1 MRDVTTRRLP
11 MPRSRD
17 LVRDFRGRRALNL
30 TLRTAHIAGVVLL
43 GAALLGAG
51 APAAGLWLT
60 LLSGLGMFA
69 GDLWANP
76 AHLRELAGFSILAKL
91 ALLGLMAAQ
100 PGWAVPLFWAVLVMS
115 VFLSHAPATVRHRR
129 LF

>member
-1 MRDVTTRRLP
+1 MGDVTTRPRP

-17 LVRDFRGRRALNL
+17 QVRDFPGRRALNL

-43 GAALLGAG
+43 GAALLGA
-51 APAAGLWLT
+51 ASPSAGLWLT
-60 LLSGLGMFA
+60 LLSGIGMLA

-76 AHLRELAGFSILAKL
+76 AHLRELAGFAIGIKL
-91 ALLGLMAAQ
+91 ALLGLIAWQ
-100 PGWAVPLFWAVLVMS
+100 PSWALPLFWAILAVS
-115 VFLSHAPATVRHRR
+115 VILSHAPAGVRHRR

>member
-1 MRDVTTRRLP
+1 
-11 MPRSRD
+11 MPRSRAQ
-17 LVRDFRGRRALNL
+17 VRDFPGRRALNL

-51 APAAGLWLT
+51 TPAAGLWLT

-76 AHLRELAGFSILAKL
+76 AHLREMAGFAIIAKL
-91 ALLGLMAAQ
+91 AMLGLIASL
-100 PGWAVPLFWAVLVMS
+100 PGLAMPLFWAILAISVL
-115 VFLSHAPATVRHRR
+115 LSHAPAAVRHRR

>member
-1 MRDVTTRRLP
+1 

-17 LVRDFRGRRALNL
+17 QVRNFPGRRTLNL

-51 APAAGLWLT
+51 TPAAAGLWLT
-60 LLSGLGMFA
+60 LLSGLGMLA

-76 AHLRELAGFSILAKL
+76 AHLRELAGFAITVKI
-91 ALLGLMAAQ
+91 ALLGLIAWQ
-100 PGWAVPLFWAVLVMS
+100 PAWAMPLFWAILIVS
-115 VFLSHAPATVRHRR
+115 VVLSHAPAAVRHRR
-129 LF
+129 LL